1 MALRVGRVSS
11 CRQRDASLKLAI
23 ECAHDQQVQSGSEYS
38 FALHASGLLIDVR
51 LRVETCWSLST
62 EPLQANWVYLP
73 SSSMLHLSEARG
85 GPLAV
90 VMGIPV
96 AFADLACDTA
106 AYPRRV
112 GAPQTLGSVRKG
124 RWTEESGA
132 DAFFQRFMY
141 QDTPP

>member
-1 MALRVGRVSS
+1 MTSRYRAALSIPSRFTRVACSSMCVNNVS
-11 CRQRDASLKLAI
+11 
-23 ECAHDQQVQSGSEYS
+23 
-38 FALHASGLLIDVR
+38 
-51 LRVETCWSLST
+51 ETCWSLST

-73 SSSMLHLSEARG
+73 SSSMLHLPEARG

-96 AFADLACDTA
+96 AFAHLACDTA